1 MTHRSRIAVA
11 FLALAGGMAALGALG
26 VLLVATLLVD
36 GVFVLFDW
44 RGELTAQESMTA
56 IVLLVGTIVLFAI
69 AASIFWRDGV
79 KRFLHLL
86 RYLAEGTGHQKRV
99 L

>member
-1 MTHRSRIAVA
+1 MTHRARIVLGFA
-11 FLALAGGMAALGALG
+11 ALTAGMAALGALA
-26 VLLVATLLVD
+26 VLLVAAVLVD

-44 RGELTAQESMTA
+44 RGELSARETASSV
-56 IVLLVGTIVLFAI
+56 VLLVGTISLFVI
-69 AASIFWRDGV
+69 AARIFWRDGV

-86 RYLAEGTGHQKRV
+86 QYLSEEAGHHKRM